1 MTKLSRDYLLP
12 SILGCAAAALSLA
25 LAVEWMVLAR
35 HRNHDLTPLPTKAA
49 AAPEA
54 EEGGATKE
62 FELPEENDYE
72 QMAERPLF
80 MENRRPGVENVEPPT
95 VEVKN
100 TPMTLKLMGIVW
112 TPQGKLALVAD
123 AKGKYKRLRPQDSL
137 DGWTLTEIGA
147 DKVTMLQ
154 GDRREE
160 LTLLK
165 KRPKAPAGGPQS
177 VPGQPAPG
185 QPVRPGQRPMPPQ
198 PIQPPPIQPDAM
210 MPDEENPDMPE
221 EDTGA
226 EIPDEDNGD
235 GSQ

>member
-1 MTKLSRDYLLP
+1 MSKLSRDYLLP

-25 LAVEWMVLAR
+25 LAIEWVVLAKG
-35 HRNHDLTPLPTKAA
+35 NHNPAPPPAKAR
-49 AAPEA
+49 AAPDA
-54 EEGGATKE
+54 EDGGAAKE
-62 FELPEENDYE
+62 FDLPEENEYA
-72 QMAERPLF
+72 QMADRPLF
-80 MENRRPGVENVEPPT
+80 MENRRPGADTAAEPPPPPPA
-95 VEVKN
+95 
-100 TPMTLKLMGIVW
+100 TPMALKLMGIVW

-123 AKGKYKRLRPQDSL
+123 AKGKYKRLKPQDSL
-137 DGWTLTEIGA
+137 DGWTLVELGT

-165 KRPKAPAGGPQS
+165 KRPKAPAGGPQP

-185 QPVRPGQRPMPPQ
+185 QPMRPGQRPMPPQ
-198 PIQPPPIQPDAM
+198 PIQPPPIQPDPM

-221 EDTGA
+221 EDMSG